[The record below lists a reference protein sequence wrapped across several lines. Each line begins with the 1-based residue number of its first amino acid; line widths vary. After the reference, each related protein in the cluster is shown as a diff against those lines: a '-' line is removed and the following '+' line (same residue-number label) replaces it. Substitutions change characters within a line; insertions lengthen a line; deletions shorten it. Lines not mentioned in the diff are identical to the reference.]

1 MSNFIPTSTNEMV
14 FSNEETK
21 ELMYDILQH
30 NITFPSNGKTSL
42 LLYGVYGS
50 GKTTYA
56 NIFFNEYE
64 KSFGGDNALVEN
76 VVVDGNEKIT
86 TTIDRLTNISSLVSF
101 NQSNKHYFLFDEVDG
116 YNPKQ
121 QQRLKGW
128 LNRDNVVCVLT
139 TNHINDI
146 DKGLRSRCFE
156 IDFNASANTYEY
168 VQRMKQI
175 IHQHKLHTISDKA
188 LFQIAEK
195 CEGDWR
201 NICATLQ
208 RVCSKVSNKPPSKP
222 NLRIV
227 R

>member
-121 QQRLKGW
+121 QQRLKG
-128 LNRDNVVCVLT
+128 
-139 TNHINDI
+139 
-146 DKGLRSRCFE
+146 
-156 IDFNASANTYEY
+156 
-168 VQRMKQI
+168 
-175 IHQHKLHTISDKA
+175 
-188 LFQIAEK
+188 
-195 CEGDWR
+195 
-201 NICATLQ
+201 
-208 RVCSKVSNKPPSKP
+208 
-222 NLRIV
+222 
-227 R
+227 